1 MHKTKKIHSKQLTKE
16 NSNASMKTQRVASE
30 QEVIK
35 VDRKRIGKKLVE
47 LRGTRTQKEVAQAIN
62 VCQSTYSMYE
72 NGERLPSDDV
82 KKRIA
87 EYHKCSVQFIF
98 YN

>member
-1 MHKTKKIHSKQLTKE
+1 M
-16 NSNASMKTQRVASE
+16 
-30 QEVIK
+30 
-35 VDRKRIGKKLVE
+35 E

-72 NGERLPSDDV
+72 NGERLPSDEV

>member
-1 MHKTKKIHSKQLTKE
+1 MTKKNIS
-16 NSNASMKTQRVASE
+16 ASMKTQRVTKSE
-30 QEVIK
+30 REVIK
-35 VDRKRIGKKLVE
+35 VDRKKIGKKLVK

-72 NGERLPSDDV
+72 NGERLPSDEV

>member
-1 MHKTKKIHSKQLTKE
+1 MTKE
-16 NSNASMKTQRVASE
+16 NSNASMKTQRVTNSE

-62 VCQSTYSMYE
+62 VCQ
-72 NGERLPSDDV
+72 NGERLPSDEV

>member
-1 MHKTKKIHSKQLTKE
+1 MTKE
-16 NSNASMKTQRVASE
+16 NSNASMKTQRVTNSE

-35 VDRKRIGKKLVE
+35 WIGKDSKKLVE

-72 NGERLPSDDV
+72 NGERLPSDEV

>member
-1 MHKTKKIHSKQLTKE
+1 MTKE
-16 NSNASMKTQRVASE
+16 NSNASMKTQKVTNSE

-72 NGERLPSDDV
+72 NGERLPSDEV

>member
-1 MHKTKKIHSKQLTKE
+1 M
-16 NSNASMKTQRVASE
+16 
-30 QEVIK
+30 
-35 VDRKRIGKKLVE
+35 E

-72 NGERLPSDDV
+72 KGERLPSDEV

-98 YN
+98 YS

>member
-1 MHKTKKIHSKQLTKE
+1 MTKK
-16 NSNASMKTQRVASE
+16 NASVSMKTQRVTKSE

-35 VDRKRIGKKLVE
+35 VDRKKIGKKLAE

-72 NGERLPSDDV
+72 NGERLPSDEV